1 MNDKTDRAIL
11 RELRRVVDAET
22 AALKALSGAID
33 GSFVRAVRAIAACKG
48 KIVLTG
54 VGKSGLIAEKIAAT
68 LSSTGTPAV
77 YLDPL
82 SALHGGIGFI
92 QRQDLVV
99 AIGKSGESD
108 ELNALLPALREIDA
122 KLIAITANPRS
133 TLAKRADVVL
143 VTPVAEEACPLNLAP
158 TSSTTAALAAGDA
171 LAVALMKVRNF
182 RSEHFARNHPG
193 GRLGRRLN
201 LLVSD
206 VMRSGEANPVVASDA
221 STRSLLLAITRFQ
234 AGAVSVV
241 NGKGRFVGLVTD
253 YDLRRALQSGHGF
266 DRLTARDV
274 MNRKPA
280 TVRPNEPVARAIS
293 IMEERK
299 NPFNVLPVVDGA
311 GRPVGMLQV
320 HDLRARGL

>member
-1 MNDKTDRAIL
+1 
-11 RELRRVVDAET
+11 
-22 AALKALSGAID
+22 
-33 GSFVRAVRAIAACKG
+33 
-48 KIVLTG
+48 
-54 VGKSGLIAEKIAAT
+54 GLIAEKIAAT

-201 LLVSD
+201 LLV
-206 VMRSGEANPVVASDA
+206 
-221 STRSLLLAITRFQ
+221 
-234 AGAVSVV
+234 
-241 NGKGRFVGLVTD
+241 
-253 YDLRRALQSGHGF
+253 
-266 DRLTARDV
+266 
-274 MNRKPA
+274 
-280 TVRPNEPVARAIS
+280 
-293 IMEERK
+293 
-299 NPFNVLPVVDGA
+299 
-311 GRPVGMLQV
+311 
-320 HDLRARGL
+320 